1 MHLAT
6 SGIMD
11 TYEESI
17 KKAEDSINQGVM
29 TFPICAVCGKNPAP
43 QIILWEGKGRC
54 VCWEC
59 QQRRTRKIE
68 EFISHLPEGNVSV
81 TSDEMTKP
89 ADVKK

>member
-1 MHLAT
+1 MSVYSSDL
-6 SGIMD
+6 MD

-43 QIILWEGKGRC
+43 QIIMWEGKGRC

-59 QQRRTRKIE
+59 QQRRTKRIE
-68 EFISHLPEGNVSV
+68 ELISHLPEGNMSP

-89 ADVKK
+89 VDVKE